1 MRHMP
6 SNFKPD
12 PYDGFNDD
20 VERRR
25 ALNVRAVCKAVAV
38 VVVALASTP
47 SAFLSSAAQ
56 WVHTLLR

>member
-1 MRHMP
+1 MP

-12 PYDGFNDD
+12 PYDGFKDD

-25 ALNVRAVCKAVAV
+25 ALNVRAVCKAVVV

-47 SAFLSSAAQ
+47 GAFLSSAAQ
-56 WVHTLLR
+56 WVHALLR